1 MRPACAHRYCGLC
14 SRTPAIDTA
23 TGHGF
28 RRLEARSTNEKGTSR
43 SLFHVRRRSAGGTA
57 DQLWLAAGV
66 TRLASFSLMRAD
78 LPERWRR

>member
-1 MRPACAHRYCGLC
+1 MLPACAHRYCELC
-14 SRTPAIDTA
+14 SRTPATDAA
-23 TGHGF
+23 TGHCF